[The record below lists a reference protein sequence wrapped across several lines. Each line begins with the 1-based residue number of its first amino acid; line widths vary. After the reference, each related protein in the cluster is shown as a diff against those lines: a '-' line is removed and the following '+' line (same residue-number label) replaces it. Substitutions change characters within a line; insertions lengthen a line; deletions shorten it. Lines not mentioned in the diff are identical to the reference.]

1 MNDEVYFWYAYE
13 HQSLLKFDAI
23 ILVCVNRHAQSTQNK
38 FAYLCNI
45 PEKDGGWSWC
55 FACRITQNNL
65 IASLWVCITKH
76 VKRTQN
82 NKFTI
87 HLQYL
92 KENAKDDVDFLLADI
107 RQRFLQSDA
116 IILGVCGQAC
126 PNYPK

>member
-1 MNDEVYFWYAYE
+1 MNDEVYFWHAYE

-23 ILVCVNRHAQSTQNK
+23 ILVCVTRHAQSYQNK
-38 FAYLCNI
+38 SAYLCNI
-45 PEKDGGWSWC
+45 PEKDGGWNWC

-65 IASLWVCITKH
+65 IVSFWVCIARH

-82 NKFTI
+82 NKFI
-87 HLQYL
+87 ISLQYL
-92 KENAKDDVDFLLADI
+92 KENVKDDVDFLPDDI
-107 RQRFLQSDA
+107 RQRFLQSYA